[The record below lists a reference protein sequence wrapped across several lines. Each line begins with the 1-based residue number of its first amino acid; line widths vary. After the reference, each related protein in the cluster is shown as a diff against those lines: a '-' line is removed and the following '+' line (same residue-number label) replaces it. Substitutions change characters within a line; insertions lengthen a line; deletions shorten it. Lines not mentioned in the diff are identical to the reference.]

1 MPNFMSKIQNTLS
14 NTNYT
19 ENGMEGYKNTQHALT
34 DFAFKTA
41 SYRTSLYRAKCDFS
55 AVIAEKDPYALK
67 YLMYLRD
74 IKEGLGERSLFR
86 QSLVQ
91 LLNAQIKNKD
101 SLVPIIIDS
110 IIKYGRYDDLMCL
123 LNTNYESKVIELIK
137 NQLKDDLAV
146 IDEGKNASISL
157 LAKWMPSENTS
168 SQATR
173 NLATYLRENLG
184 MLPKEYR
191 KMLSKLRKH
200 LKVVETMTCAKK
212 WNEINYN
219 TVPSKANLLYANAFI
234 KNDEERRRNYLA
246 SLRLG
251 AKDVK
256 INMSVTYPHEIV
268 SRYNQTASYIRIKDY
283 DESLETYWNNL
294 KPCIGLEDTIVVRD
308 GSGSMEIT
316 IGNSKTKALDV
327 STALAV
333 YCSQYLKGTFRN
345 KFITFSSNAKLVDLT
360 GYNSLQE
367 KLEKIYRE
375 DDCSN
380 TDIQNVFE
388 LILKTAMD
396 YHIDSEDIPKNI
408 LIVSD
413 MEFDPSHESRGLWDS
428 GMNAGSNVFTEMQL
442 KYKLAGY
449 KLPKL
454 IFWNVNSRTGTIP
467 CITNENGVL
476 LVSGFSQNILN
487 MVMDDEKDPYK
498 ALIKVLCK
506 DRYAS
511 IPLIEYA

>member
-1 MPNFMSKIQNTLS
+1 M
-14 NTNYT
+14 
-19 ENGMEGYKNTQHALT
+19 
-34 DFAFKTA
+34 
-41 SYRTSLYRAKCDFS
+41 
-55 AVIAEKDPYALK
+55 
-67 YLMYLRD
+67 
-74 IKEGLGERSLFR
+74 
-86 QSLVQ
+86 
-91 LLNAQIKNKD
+91 
-101 SLVPIIIDS
+101 
-110 IIKYGRYDDLMCL
+110 
-123 LNTNYESKVIELIK
+123 
-137 NQLKDDLAV
+137 
-146 IDEGKNASISL
+146 
-157 LAKWMPSENTS
+157 
-168 SQATR
+168 
-173 NLATYLRENLG
+173 
-184 MLPKEYR
+184 
-191 KMLSKLRKH
+191 
-200 LKVVETMTCAKK
+200 
-212 WNEINYN
+212 
-219 TVPSKANLLYANAFI
+219 
-234 KNDEERRRNYLA
+234 
-246 SLRLG
+246 
-251 AKDVK
+251 K

-268 SRYNQTASYIRIKDY
+268 SRYNQTGSYIGLKDY
-283 DESLETYWNNL
+283 DESLEIYWNNL

-308 GSGSMEIT
+308 GSGSMEAL
-316 IGNSKTKALDV
+316 IGNSKTSALDV

-333 YCSQYLKGTFRN
+333 YCAQYLKGTFKD
-345 KFITFSSNAKLVDLT
+345 KFITFSSNAKLVDLA

-396 YHIDSEDIPKNI
+396 YHIDSEDMPKNI
-408 LIVSD
+408 LIISD

-428 GMNAGSNVFTEMQL
+428 GMNASSNVFTEMHL

-487 MVMDDEKDPYK
+487 MIMDDEKDPYK
-498 ALIKVLCK
+498 ALIKELSK